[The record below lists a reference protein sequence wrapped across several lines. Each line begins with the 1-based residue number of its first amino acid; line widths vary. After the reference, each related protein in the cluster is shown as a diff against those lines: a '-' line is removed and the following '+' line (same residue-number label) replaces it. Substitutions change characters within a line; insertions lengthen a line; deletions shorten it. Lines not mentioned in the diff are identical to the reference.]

1 VWVRNDGAGGL
12 AVSWRAPDPEPGAGD
27 AADGW
32 IVQVST
38 NGQGFDDGTSV
49 AGTSHTISGLAAGDV
64 RFVRVLA
71 SNAGGRSLPSP
82 VVGAAVAPSGDA
94 SVLVVGGFDRLDA
107 GLLATEDLSGY
118 ALDVVQRMWLR
129 RMNDGSYASRHGL
142 AIADAGF
149 SFDGATD
156 DAIELGDVEIA
167 GYAAIDWFAGED
179 STGDLPLAPIVRDA
193 LTDYLDGGGRLLV
206 SGSELGWALDLNG
219 APDEQAF
226 FRERLHATYVSD
238 DAETY
243 DVTATAG
250 PFEGLA
256 ALSFADGDAYDP
268 RFPDVLAAGEGA
280 ALALAYGA
288 TADAGAA
295 IAWGA
300 GSDGER
306 GIVLGFPFET
316 IAGKETRRD
325 VMAAALAFFDVVE
338 EPGDGDDG
346 GDDAD
351 STAGDDDDGTAGD
364 DANDASA
371 SATADGGTGDSTGT
385 AAQGESDP
393 GCGCTTTKSPHGFAW
408 LVLACAALRRRRQ
421 PSA

>member
-1 VWVRNDGAGGL
+1 MRGL
-12 AVSWRAPDPEPGAGD
+12 YAATPDDRSPSPR
-27 AADGW
+27 
-32 IVQVST
+32 S
-38 NGQGFDDGTSV
+38 
-49 AGTSHTISGLAAGDV
+49 
-64 RFVRVLA
+64 RP
-71 SNAGGRSLPSP
+71 AGGRSLPSP
-82 VVGAAVAPSGDA
+82 VVGAAVAPSGEA

-107 GLLATEDLSGY
+107 GLLATEDLSDY
-118 ALDVVQRMWLR
+118 ALAVVQRMWLR

-179 STGDLPLAPIVRDA
+179 SVGDLPLAPIVRDA

-226 FRERLHATYVSD
+226 YRERLHATYVSD

-243 DVTATAG
+243 DVAATAG
-250 PFEGLA
+250 PFAGLA
-256 ALSFADGDAYDP
+256 ALSFADAESYDP
-268 RFPDVLAAGEGA
+268 RYPDVLAPAPDA
-280 ALALAYGA
+280 AIALAYGA
-288 TADAGAA
+288 TTDVGAA

-300 GSDGER
+300 GQDGER

-316 IAGKETRRD
+316 IAGADARRD

-338 EPGDGDDG
+338 EPGGDDDG
-346 GDDAD
+346 GEDD
-351 STAGDDDDGTAGD
+351 STAGDDDGTSG
-364 DANDASA
+364 DASDATA
-371 SATADGGTGDSTGT
+371 SATAGDGTGDSTG
-385 AAQGESDP
+385 APADGESDG
-393 GCGCTTTKSPHGFAW
+393 GCGCTTNTSPRASAW
-408 LVLACAALRRRRQ
+408 LLLAFAALRRRRR
-421 PSA
+421 